1 MWSFLNKW
9 LNQVVKVSLA
19 ILTEKNSVLLN
30 SVATRSFWN
39 RTLAAADF
47 FPMFTQSVKFSY
59 TLFSDIKRALSGLR
73 QFLVTQGPSKMTKNA
88 FYFSLKALFVI
99 KIFKLLSWLF
109 GHVEKRLDEKDKVN
123 FKIYDVITWETN
135 NCTTLPNISRSK
147 SNQTMK
153 FGQLTEFNM
162 RNSFLKK
169 SCAISGGETIPRL
182 FSKKSKLGISLD
194 Q

>member
-39 RTLAAADF
+39 RTLAAADL

-73 QFLVTQGPSKMTKNA
+73 QFLVTQGPSKMMKNA

-109 GHVEKRLDEKDKVN
+109 GHVEKRPD
-123 FKIYDVITWETN
+123 
-135 NCTTLPNISRSK
+135 
-147 SNQTMK
+147 
-153 FGQLTEFNM
+153 
-162 RNSFLKK
+162 
-169 SCAISGGETIPRL
+169 
-182 FSKKSKLGISLD
+182 
-194 Q
+194 